1 MNHKKLFLVAVI
13 FLTSLVSLH
22 SQVLQWQ
29 GYWAGAYTSG
39 TPSSPW
45 LVMQQTSAYSFQIID
60 TNYQTV
66 TTFSLPI
73 PGGALYYNI
82 IAASPDFDTDGN
94 IEVLYQY
101 TDSVNYTGHI
111 FLRDISTSSNQL
123 TFSDTDT
130 TYYAYTFYFGNER
143 TIIIAGSFNNGTH
156 TYLYRSNNPQSIGN
170 SGNDTKN
177 FQPFM
182 NLYPNPALHFSE
194 IHFAVPE
201 NSNVELTI
209 YNHSGRKVKT
219 LKNAFMKKGE
229 YTIPWYGTDS
239 NNKILPSGS
248 YFFRIDINGKMVS
261 KKMIM
266 LK

>member
-1 MNHKKLFLVAVI
+1 MNHKKLFLTAVI
-13 FLTSLVSLH
+13 FLTSLVSLQ
-22 SQVLQWQ
+22 SQILQWQ

-39 TPSSPW
+39 TPSAPW
-45 LVMQQTSAYSFQIID
+45 LVLQQTSAYSFQIID
-60 TNYQTV
+60 TNYQAV

-73 PGGALYYNI
+73 PGGAVYYNI

-101 TDSVNYTGHI
+101 TDNVNYTGHI

-143 TIIIAGSFNNGTH
+143 IIIITGSYNNGTH

-170 SGNDTKN
+170 SGNDEKN
-177 FQPFM
+177 LQPFM
-182 NLYPNPALHFSE
+182 KLYPNPARKFAE

-201 NSNVELTI
+201 DGNVEVAI
-209 YNHSGRKVKT
+209 FDASGQKVKT
-219 LKNAFMKKGE
+219 LKNTFMKKCD

-239 NNKILPSGS
+239 NNRMLPSGS
-248 YFFRIDINGKMVS
+248 YFCRIAVNGKMLS
-261 KKMIM
+261 KKIVM